1 MRSIIDNLNEFEASA
16 NKDVYIE
23 KLCAKFKLIMFG
35 DTIRI
40 GRPFY
45 SAKLYTKKK
54 CAGTRFALQITDRV
68 DRWIWQQ
75 DVPKF
80 IQEMKNFSLD
90 SNIFWLPNNNFEIYY
105 LNKNG
110 IFPRQD
116 NLFLIRP
123 YGVLDNRNDNYLI
136 KQTNRTIIY
145 LHFELEKSSKFMNNF
160 NGLNTQN
167 YEIFIRGF
175 YGKLKNMSF

>member
-1 MRSIIDNLNEFEASA
+1 LLDNFNVFENLP
-16 NKDVYIE
+16 NKEVYIE
-23 KLCAKFKLIMFG
+23 KLCAQFKLIIFC

-45 SAKLYTKKK
+45 SAKLYRNK
-54 CAGTRFALQITDRV
+54 CNETRFALQIV
-68 DRWIWQQ
+68 DRIDRWMKKQ

-80 IQEMKNFSLD
+80 IQEMKNFSQD

-110 IFPRQD
+110 IYPRQD

-123 YGVLDNRNDNYLI
+123 YGVLDNSDKYNKI
-136 KQTNRTIIY
+136 KQTNNTIVY
-145 LHFELEKSSKFMNNF
+145 LHSELSISSKFMANF
-160 NGLNTQN
+160 KGLNKKD
-167 YEIFIRGF
+167 YKIFTHGV
-175 YGKLKNMSF
+175 YGELELECLNFK